1 MKSLFYRGA
10 LLLSLCVSSAVSA
23 QESVVITMGYLP
35 DREYLIFDE
44 SEKVARSGLL
54 VIVKLPFSSRSLVLI
69 DVLLTVFSTIFTE
82 EPAFELESE
91 LPSKP

>member
-44 SEKVARSGLL
+44 SEKVARSETQGFDGSSDSSSKAGSS
-54 VIVKLPFSSRSLVLI
+54 VKIVEK
-69 DVLLTVFSTIFTE
+69 TVKRTSIKT
-82 EPAFELESE
+82 SE
-91 LPSKP
+91 RDQ